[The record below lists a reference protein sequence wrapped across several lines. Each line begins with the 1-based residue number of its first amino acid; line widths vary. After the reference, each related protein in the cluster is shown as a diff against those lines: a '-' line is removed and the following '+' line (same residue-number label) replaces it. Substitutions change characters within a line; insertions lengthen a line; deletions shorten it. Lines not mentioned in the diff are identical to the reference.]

1 MLLTFTNL
9 CVRTGVIINRP
20 TSASNILMEMNVETM
35 KEPNVQTVCKR
46 NDVSISILFEGQ
58 MECAQYIKTFLDI
71 CTGFFGSR
79 HVFALMGFLGLAAV
93 YMMRINL
100 SVAIVDMVRTPNT
113 TTFFGRS
120 SSGGSSGNG
129 SEQCEND
136 ESGDSEV
143 GILLQKLFE
152 IVNVLVN

>member
-1 MLLTFTNL
+1 M
-9 CVRTGVIINRP
+9 
-20 TSASNILMEMNVETM
+20 
-35 KEPNVQTVCKR
+35 
-46 NDVSISILFEGQ
+46 
-58 MECAQYIKTFLDI
+58 
-71 CTGFFGSR
+71 
-79 HVFALMGFLGLAAV
+79 AAV

-120 SSGGSSGNG
+120 GSGGSSGNG